1 MAKQMRSCAQ
11 VFVFQAYNELSGAHS
26 HRDGA
31 TMQVELQ
38 YGRSGLCV
46 EIPSDNVHVIEPRF
60 LPGLPDEATAFQ
72 AAVRRPIAS
81 APLTDLLKPSDTVAL
96 VVPDITRPFP
106 SNRVL
111 PWLFAE
117 LAHVPKDNFTI
128 HLGNGSHRL
137 ETEQEIVALL
147 GPDIAAN
154 YRVVN
159 HNALDRSTFELAG
172 HDLDGQP
179 VYFDRDYVRADKRI
193 ALGFIE
199 PHLMAGFSGGY
210 KAIMPGIADI
220 DAILRYHNAARIG
233 HPRSAWGLLDNNPT
247 QELIRHN
254 GSLLP
259 VDFCINVTLN
269 RQREITRYFCG
280 EVIAVHEQGAAF
292 CQATTMVA
300 CDHPYPIVI
309 TSNNG
314 YPLDQ
319 NLYQT
324 DKGLSAA
331 AQIVEEGGL
340 IICASECS
348 DGFPA
353 HGNFRQL
360 LFDHAT
366 PRDLLDAILS
376 PGFALFDQWEAQ
388 IHAGICLKAR
398 VALYSTLPA
407 DEVRR
412 AYLEPIAD
420 LNIFISAEIDRVGRD
435 APIAVLPEG
444 PQTIPYLAA
453 NLVAA

>member
-1 MAKQMRSCAQ
+1 MEQ
-11 VFVFQAYNELSGAHS
+11 VQHTF
-26 HRDGA
+26 DGWCL
-31 TMQVELQ
+31 MQVQLQ
-38 YGRSGLCV
+38 YGSTGLFID
-46 EIPSDNVHVIEPRF
+46 IPSANVTVIEPRF
-60 LPGLPDEATAFQ
+60 LPGLPDEAAEFQ
-72 AAVRRPIAS
+72 AAVRHPIAS
-81 APLTDLLKPSDTVAL
+81 LPLTDLIKPTDKVAL
-96 VVPDITRPFP
+96 VVPDVTRPFP
-106 SNRVL
+106 AQRVL
-111 PWLFAE
+111 LWLFEE
-117 LAHVPKDNFTI
+117 LSHVPRKNFTI

-137 ETEQEIVALL
+137 ETDQEILSLL
-147 GPDIAAN
+147 STDIKAR
-154 YRVVN
+154 YRVIN
-159 HNALDRSTFELAG
+159 HSAYDQSTLELAG
-172 HDLDGQP
+172 HDPDGQP
-179 VYFDRDYVRADKRI
+179 VYFDRAYAQADKRL

-220 DAILRYHNAARIG
+220 DAILRYHTAARIG
-233 HPRSAWGLLDNNPT
+233 HPRSAWGVLEHNPT

-269 RQREITRYFCG
+269 RQRAITRFFCG
-280 EVIAVHEQGAAF
+280 GVIAAHEQGAAF
-292 CQATTMVA
+292 CRDTTMIA
-300 CDHPYPIVI
+300 CEHPYPIVI
-309 TSNNG
+309 TTNSG

-331 AQIVEEGGL
+331 AQVVENGGL

-348 DGFPA
+348 DGFPS
-353 HGNFRQL
+353 HGNYRQL

-366 PRDLLDAILS
+366 PRDLLNTILA

-398 VALYSTLPA
+398 VALYSALPA

-420 LNIFISAEIDRVGRD
+420 LNTFIAAAIDRVGRD

-444 PQTIPYLAA
+444 PQTIPYPTT
-453 NLVAA
+453 

>member
-1 MAKQMRSCAQ
+1 
-11 VFVFQAYNELSGAHS
+11 
-26 HRDGA
+26 
-31 TMQVELQ
+31 MQVQLQ
-38 YGRSGLCV
+38 YGHHGLCV

-60 LPGLPDEATAFQ
+60 LPGLPDEAAEFQ
-72 AAVRRPIAS
+72 AAVRHPIA
-81 APLTDLLKPSDTVAL
+81 ALLLKDLITSTDKVAL
-96 VVPDITRPFP
+96 VVPDVTRPFP
-106 SNRVL
+106 SHRVL

-117 LAHVPKDNFTI
+117 LSHVPIENFTI

-137 ETEQEIVALL
+137 ETEQEIAALL
-147 GPDIAAN
+147 GADVVAR

-159 HNALDRSTFELAG
+159 HNAHDRSTLVLAG
-172 HDLDGQP
+172 HDPDGQP
-179 VYFDRDYVRADKRI
+179 VYFDREYVQADKRI

-210 KAIMPGIADI
+210 KAIMPGIANI
-220 DAILRYHNAARIG
+220 DSILRYHNAARIG
-233 HPRSAWGLLDNNPT
+233 HPRSAWGVLDNNPT

-259 VDFCINVTLN
+259 VDFCLNVTLN
-269 RQREITRYFCG
+269 RQRQITRFFCG
-280 EVIAVHEQGAAF
+280 DVIAAH
-292 CQATTMVA
+292 QAG
-300 CDHPYPIVI
+300 CDFVKDTAMIPCAQPYPIVI
-309 TSNNG
+309 TTNSG

-319 NLYQT
+319 SLYQT

-331 AQIVEEGGL
+331 AQIVQEGGL

-348 DGFPA
+348 DGFPS

-366 PRDLLDAILS
+366 PRALLDTILA

-388 IHAGICLKAR
+388 IHAEICLKAR

-407 DEVRR
+407 EEVRR
-412 AYLEPIAD
+412 AYLEPISN
-420 LNIFISAEIDRVGRD
+420 LNAFIAAAVDRVGRD

-444 PQTIPYLAA
+444 PQTIPYLTA
-453 NLVAA
+453 

>member
-1 MAKQMRSCAQ
+1 
-11 VFVFQAYNELSGAHS
+11 
-26 HRDGA
+26 
-31 TMQVELQ
+31 MQVQLQ
-38 YGRSGLCV
+38 YGRHGLCV
-46 EIPSDNVHVIEPRF
+46 EIPSDNVHVIEPRL

-81 APLTDLLKPSDTVAL
+81 APLRDLIKSSHKVAL
-96 VVPDITRPFP
+96 VVPDITRPLP
-106 SNRVL
+106 AHRIL

-117 LAHVPKDNFTI
+117 LSHVPRENFTI

-137 ETEQEIVALL
+137 ETHEEISALL
-147 GPDIAAN
+147 GADIAAR
-154 YRVVN
+154 YHVVN
-159 HNALDRSTFELAG
+159 HNAHDRSTLELAG
-172 HDLDGQP
+172 YDPDGQP
-179 VYFDRDYVRADKRI
+179 VFFDRDYVQADRRI

-233 HPRSAWGLLDNNPT
+233 HPRSTWGLLENNPT

-259 VDFCINVTLN
+259 VDFCLNVTIN
-269 RQREITRYFCG
+269 RQREITRFFCG
-280 EVIAVHEQGAAF
+280 DIIMAHEQGAAF
-292 CQATTMVA
+292 CKEATMIA
-300 CDHPYPIVI
+300 CNQRYPIVI
-309 TSNNG
+309 TTNSG

-331 AQIVEEGGL
+331 AQIVETGGL

-348 DGFPA
+348 DGFPL

-366 PRDLLDAILS
+366 PRDLLNTILA

-388 IHAGICLKAR
+388 IHADICLKAR

-407 DEVRR
+407 DDVRR
-412 AYLEPIAD
+412 AYLEPISD
-420 LNIFISAEIDRVGRD
+420 LNAYIAAAIDRAGKD

-444 PQTIPYLAA
+444 PQTIPYLSA
-453 NLVAA
+453 

>member
-1 MAKQMRSCAQ
+1 MDLAGHTINGWCI
-11 VFVFQAYNELSGAHS
+11 
-26 HRDGA
+26 
-31 TMQVELQ
+31 MQVQLQ
-38 YGRSGLCV
+38 YGRHGLRV

-60 LPGLPDEATAFQ
+60 LPGLTDEFAEFH
-72 AAVRRPIAS
+72 AAVHHPIAS
-81 APLTDLLKPSDTVAL
+81 APLTDLIKSSDKVAL

-106 SNRVL
+106 AQRVL

-117 LAHVPKDNFTI
+117 LAHVPQENFTI

-137 ETEQEIVALL
+137 ETDQEINTLIGTDTATQ
-147 GPDIAAN
+147 

-159 HNALDRSTFELAG
+159 HDAYDRSALELAG
-172 HDLDGQP
+172 HDPDGQP
-179 VYFDRDYVRADKRI
+179 VYFDRDYVQADKRI

-199 PHLMAGFSGGY
+199 PHLIAGFSGGY
-210 KAIMPGIADI
+210 KAVMPGIADI
-220 DAILRYHNAARIG
+220 DSILRYHNAARIG
-233 HPRSAWGLLDNNPT
+233 HPRSAWGVLERNPT

-269 RQREITRYFCG
+269 RQREITRFFCG
-280 EVIAVHEQGAAF
+280 DVIAAHEQGAAF
-292 CQATTMVA
+292 CRDTTMIA
-300 CDHPYPIVI
+300 CEQPYLIVI
-309 TSNNG
+309 TTNSG

-331 AQIVEEGGL
+331 AQIVANGGL

-353 HGNFRQL
+353 HGNYRQL
-360 LFDHAT
+360 LFEHAT
-366 PRDLLDAILS
+366 PRKLLDTILA

-420 LNIFISAEIDRVGRD
+420 LNAFIAAAIDRAGRD
-435 APIAVLPEG
+435 APIAILPEG

-453 NLVAA
+453 

>member
-1 MAKQMRSCAQ
+1 
-11 VFVFQAYNELSGAHS
+11 
-26 HRDGA
+26 
-31 TMQVELQ
+31 MQVQLQ
-38 YGRSGLCV
+38 YGCHGLCV
-46 EIPSDNVHVIEPRF
+46 DILSDNVRVIEPRF
-60 LPGLPDEATAFQ
+60 LPGLPDEATEFQ
-72 AAVRRPIAS
+72 AAVRHPISS
-81 APLTDLLKPSDTVAL
+81 APLTELIGSSDKVAL

-106 SNRVL
+106 SRRVL

-117 LAHVPKDNFTI
+117 LAHVPSENFTI

-137 ETEQEIVALL
+137 ETEQEMDALL
-147 GPDIAAN
+147 GAEIAAR
-154 YRVVN
+154 YRIIN
-159 HNALDRSTFELAG
+159 HDACDRSTLELAG
-172 HDLDGQP
+172 YDLDGQP

-269 RQREITRYFCG
+269 RRREITRFFCG
-280 EVIAVHEQGAAF
+280 EVITAHEQGASF
-292 CQATTMVA
+292 CKDTTMIV

-309 TSNNG
+309 TTNSG

-331 AQIVEEGGL
+331 AQIVEVGGL
-340 IICASECS
+340 IICASECR

-366 PRDLLDAILS
+366 PRDLLDTILA

-398 VALYSTLPA
+398 VALFSTLPA

-412 AYLEPIAD
+412 AYLEPVED
-420 LNIFISAEIDRVGRD
+420 LNAFIAAEIDRAGRD

-444 PQTIPYLAA
+444 PQTIPYLVA
-453 NLVAA
+453 NRVAV

>member
-1 MAKQMRSCAQ
+1 
-11 VFVFQAYNELSGAHS
+11 
-26 HRDGA
+26 
-31 TMQVELQ
+31 MQVQLQ
-38 YGRSGLCV
+38 YGRHGLRV

-60 LPGLPDEATAFQ
+60 LPGLPDEFAEFQ

-81 APLTDLLKPSDTVAL
+81 LPLKELITSTDKVAL

-117 LAHVPKDNFTI
+117 LAHVPRENFTI

-147 GPDIAAN
+147 GADIAAQ

-159 HNALDRSTFELAG
+159 HNALDRSTLELAG
-172 HDLDGQP
+172 HDPDGQP
-179 VYFDRDYVRADKRI
+179 VYFDRDYVLADKRI

-210 KAIMPGIADI
+210 KAVMPGIADI

-233 HPRSAWGLLDNNPT
+233 HPRSAWGVLDHNPT

-254 GSLLP
+254 GSLRP
-259 VDFCINVTLN
+259 VDFCLNVTLN
-269 RQREITRYFCG
+269 RQREITRFFCG
-280 EVIAVHEQGAAF
+280 SVIAAHEAGCAF
-292 CQATTMVA
+292 VKDTAMIPCA
-300 CDHPYPIVI
+300 HPYPIVI
-309 TSNNG
+309 TTNSG

-331 AQIVEEGGL
+331 AQIVEDGGL
-340 IICASECS
+340 IICVSECS

-366 PRDLLDAILS
+366 PRDLLNTILA
-376 PGFALFDQWEAQ
+376 PGFAVFDQWEAQ
-388 IHAGICLKAR
+388 IHADICLKAR

-407 DEVRR
+407 DDVRR
-412 AYLEPIAD
+412 AYLEPISD
-420 LNIFISAEIDRVGRD
+420 LNAYIAAAIDRAGKD

-444 PQTIPYLAA
+444 PQTIPYLTA
-453 NLVAA
+453 

>member
-1 MAKQMRSCAQ
+1 
-11 VFVFQAYNELSGAHS
+11 
-26 HRDGA
+26 
-31 TMQVELQ
+31 MQVQLQ
-38 YGRSGLCV
+38 YGRHGLCAEV
-46 EIPSDNVHVIEPRF
+46 PSDNVHVIEPRF
-60 LPGLPDEATAFQ
+60 LPGLPAESAEFH

-81 APLTDLLKPSDTVAL
+81 APLTDLIKPTDKVAL

-106 SNRVL
+106 SQRVL
-111 PWLFAE
+111 LWLFAA
-117 LAHVPKDNFTI
+117 LAHVPPDNFTI

-137 ETEQEIVALL
+137 ETDQETVALL
-147 GPDIAAN
+147 GADIAAH

-159 HNALDRSTFELAG
+159 HNAYDRSTLELAG
-172 HDLDGQP
+172 YDPDGQP
-179 VYFDRDYVRADKRI
+179 VYFDRDYVQADKRI

-199 PHLMAGFSGGY
+199 PHLIAGFSGGY
-210 KAIMPGIADI
+210 KAVMPGIADI
-220 DAILRYHNAARIG
+220 DSILRYHNAARIG
-233 HPRSAWGLLDNNPT
+233 HPRSTWGLLDNNPT
-247 QELIRHN
+247 QEFVRHN

-269 RQREITRYFCG
+269 RQREITRFFCG
-280 EVIAVHEQGAAF
+280 DVIAAHEAGSAF
-292 CQATTMVA
+292 VKDTTMIPCA
-300 CDHPYPIVI
+300 QPFPIVI
-309 TSNNG
+309 TTNSG

-331 AQIVEEGGL
+331 AQIVADGGL

-353 HGNFRQL
+353 HGNYRQL

-366 PRDLLDAILS
+366 PRDLLDTILA

-388 IHAGICLKAR
+388 IHAGICLKAH

-412 AYLEPIAD
+412 AYLEPISD
-420 LNIFISAEIDRVGRD
+420 LNAFIAAAIDRVGRD

-444 PQTIPYLAA
+444 PQTIPYLTA
-453 NLVAA
+453 